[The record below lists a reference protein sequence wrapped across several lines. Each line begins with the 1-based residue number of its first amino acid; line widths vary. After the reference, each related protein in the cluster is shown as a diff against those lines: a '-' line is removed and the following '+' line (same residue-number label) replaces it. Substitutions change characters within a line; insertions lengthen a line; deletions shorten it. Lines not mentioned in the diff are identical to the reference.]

1 MLCPIAPINTT
12 LRTLFLCFF
21 DIKRTTNTAVP
32 IPSPATGSE
41 LCPVFGNDLISVEG
55 LSSFL

>member
-12 LRTLFLCFF
+12 LRTLFLCFL

-32 IPSPATGSE
+32 IPRPATGSE
-41 LCPVFGNDLISVEG
+41 LCPVLGNSFNSVVG
-55 LSSFL
+55 LAEV